1 MAIDPK
7 IREELKNKLLEEKK
21 RIEEE
26 LSRFAKP
33 TGVPGDYKTQYENIG
48 TDADENAS
56 EVEVYTD
63 NLALEDTLEKELKK
77 VSSALARMENSTY
90 GFCQN
95 CSQEIDIERLR
106 AYPAAQ
112 NCIQCKQ
119 EKLAKNEA

>member
-1 MAIDPK
+1 MAIDSK
-7 IREELKNKLLEEKK
+7 LKEELKNSLLEEKK

-33 TGVPGDYKTQYENIG
+33 TEVAGDYKTQYEDIG
-48 TDADENAS
+48 SGTDENAS
-56 EVEVYTD
+56 EVEAYAD
-63 NLALEDTLEKELKK
+63 SLALENTLEKELGK
-77 VSSALARMENSTY
+77 VTGALERMENGTY

-95 CSQEIDIERLR
+95 CQEAIDIERLK

-119 EKLAKNEA
+119 KKSL